1 MNTTVFAVRELCRS
15 RELAYIVIGHKWL
28 LSPDAIRAFIRKR
41 EEKFRSG
48 SVVDQERLRPPGPE
62 RSKRNLKQLVQG
74 SQSMAWSLACRA
86 SNFRRGPW
94 AALRL
99 TSLDKSRRSSWH
111 FVQQSQPLLLMTALR
126 VSPETG

>member
-1 MNTTVFAVRELCRS
+1 MNSTVFAVRELCRS

-74 SQSMAWSLACRA
+74 SQSMAWSLRM
-86 SNFRRGPW
+86 
-94 AALRL
+94 
-99 TSLDKSRRSSWH
+99 
-111 FVQQSQPLLLMTALR
+111 QSQQFPTGTMGRSQIDKFGQVASIQLAFCPTVPTAPANGR
-126 VSPETG
+126 S